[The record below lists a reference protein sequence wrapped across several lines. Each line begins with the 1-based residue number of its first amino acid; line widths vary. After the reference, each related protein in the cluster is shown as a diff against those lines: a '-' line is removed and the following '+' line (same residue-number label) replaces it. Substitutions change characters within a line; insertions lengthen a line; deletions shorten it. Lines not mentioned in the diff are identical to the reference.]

1 VPTTLPRPIRA
12 LTALVGLLTLVTLE
26 LVRASG
32 PLLDMAFGQGVASAA
47 GAALATYLLP
57 GLLAPV
63 LLVAGRRLGP
73 LGPVVVGT
81 AALAVARLL
90 VQGLTA
96 GARFGVGL
104 ATVAL
109 GVTVLTL
116 AVTAL
121 AERAGGRPA
130 VAAVAVGLAGSVGL
144 QLALGTWDAYWR
156 HDPVGWSVTVAIV
169 AGLVAS
175 AAAAH
180 RETPS
185 ARPGRP
191 GRVWALGLVLGLCA
205 MVLANPAFAAS
216 QSGLPLAV
224 AGPVLGVAWLLA
236 AAGLARLPRPPVLQA
251 GRQRLSRVVNAVI
264 FPVLVA
270 GTLLTTDPL
279 VLVILLAL
287 PIAGADALA
296 RVLEPIRATPAAP
309 SRTPAGPWRTGGTAA
324 LVGLG
329 TILPLLVYQL
339 DYDVPLGVP
348 NWLVLVVAAAILS
361 AAGARARTP
370 GDRMSDAGAPPLSR
384 AEDLDPGV
392 EEAPVDA
399 PIPAGGVATSGRR
412 PVRWSV
418 AAAGVLLLLGTGLA
432 GARAVSTARSSE
444 LSPEMDLADQAT
456 LVSWNLHYGVDPAGD
471 VDLEQIA
478 RTIEAEHPSVVTLQ
492 EVSRGWVMGG
502 GADMATWLADRLGMR
517 MSFAPA
523 ADGQFGNV
531 VLTDLPHDEVTV
543 VDLPYGAG
551 PQRRS
556 ALSVDMLIGGGPLRV
571 TSVHVQ
577 HREENTQTRL
587 DQIGTL
593 LDAEGA
599 ARAGIVAGDFNAEPG
614 WPEIELMTG
623 KAGYVSAVDV
633 SGDASALTS
642 PSIDPQHRIDW
653 VFGRGVTFL
662 GAEVL
667 DDALASDHLP
677 LVVVLRV
684 GAPAE

>member
-1 VPTTLPRPIRA
+1 V
-12 LTALVGLLTLVTLE
+12 LVAVLTLATLE
-26 LVRASG
+26 LVRSSG
-32 PLLDMAFGQGVASAA
+32 PLLDMAFSQGVASAA

-57 GLLAPV
+57 GLLTPV
-63 LLVAGRRLGP
+63 LLLAGRRLGP
-73 LGPVVVGT
+73 LGPVVLGT
-81 AALAVARLL
+81 AALAVGRLL
-90 VQGLTA
+90 VQGLSA

-109 GVTVLTL
+109 GIAVLTL

-121 AERAGGRPA
+121 AGRVGGRGA
-130 VAAVAVGLAGSVGL
+130 VAALAVGFAGSVGL
-144 QLALGTWDAYWR
+144 QLGLGTWDAYWR
-156 HDPVGWSVTVAIV
+156 HDAVGWSVAVVIV
-169 AGLVAS
+169 AGLVAA

-185 ARPGRP
+185 ALPANAGRA
-191 GRVWALGLVLGLCA
+191 WALGLMFGLSA
-205 MVLANPAFAAS
+205 MILANPAFAAS
-216 QSGLPLAV
+216 QSSAPLAV
-224 AGPVLGVAWLLA
+224 AGPVLGASWLLA
-236 AAGLARLPRPPVLQA
+236 AADHSRRPTPSVVPVRRERLT
-251 GRQRLSRVVNAVI
+251 RVVEAI
-264 FPVLVA
+264 LFPLMVA
-270 GTLLTTDPL
+270 GLLPVTSP
-279 VLVILLAL
+279 VALVILLAL
-287 PIAGADALA
+287 PIAASDVLA
-296 RVLEPIRATPAAP
+296 RALEPTRATPD
-309 SRTPAGPWRTGGTAA
+309 GLWRTAGTAA

-348 NWLVLVVAAAILS
+348 NWLVLVVAAAVLV

-370 GDRMSDAGAPPLSR
+370 GDRSDIGATAPGSR
-384 AEDLDPGV
+384 DLDPSV

-399 PIPAGGVATSGRR
+399 PVPADSAAASGRH
-412 PVRWSV
+412 PMRWTV
-418 AAAGVLLLLGTGLA
+418 AAAGILLLGGTGLA
-432 GARAVSTARSSE
+432 GARAVSTARGSE
-444 LSPEMDLADQAT
+444 LTPEMDLADQVT

-478 RTIEAEHPSVVTLQ
+478 QTIEAQEPGIVALQ

-531 VLTDLPHDEVTV
+531 VLTALPHDEVSV
-543 VDLPYGAG
+543 LELPYGAG

-556 ALSVDMLIGGGPLRV
+556 ALSVDALIGGGPLRV

-577 HREENTQTRL
+577 HREENTETRL
-587 DQIGTL
+587 DQIRTL
-593 LDAEGA
+593 LEAEGA
-599 ARAGIVAGDFNAEPG
+599 ASAGIVAGDFNAEPG

-623 KAGYVSAVDV
+623 EAGYVSAVDV

-667 DDALASDHLP
+667 DDALSSDHLP

-684 GAPAE
+684 GAPPE